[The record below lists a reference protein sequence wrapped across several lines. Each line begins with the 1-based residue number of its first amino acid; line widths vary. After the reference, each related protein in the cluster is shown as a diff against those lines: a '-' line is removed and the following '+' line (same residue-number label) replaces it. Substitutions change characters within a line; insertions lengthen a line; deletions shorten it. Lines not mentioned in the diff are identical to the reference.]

1 MEPAQRDDEI
11 FDVVDVLDRV
21 ISQATRREV
30 HDQGLLHRAVHI
42 LILNSSGE
50 VFLQK
55 RSMAKD
61 THPNCWASSA
71 SGHLDAGEDYLS
83 AAIRECKEEL
93 GVSFQEFEFL
103 FKITPS
109 TANGWEFVEV
119 YQGLHEGPF
128 SLNPAEISEGQWYS
142 TEAICSLVRE
152 QPQSFASSF
161 IEVWR
166 KFNEGFEAKGTCA

>member
-11 FDVVDVLDRV
+11 FDVVDALDRV

-30 HDQGLLHRAVHI
+30 HAQGLLHRAVHI

-61 THPNCWASSA
+61 THPDCWASSA

-103 FKITPS
+103 FKITP
-109 TANGWEFVEV
+109 ALPMAGN
-119 YQGLHEGPF
+119 
-128 SLNPAEISEGQWYS
+128 SLKYTKVCTKDLS
-142 TEAICSLVRE
+142 R
-152 QPQSFASSF
+152 
-161 IEVWR
+161 
-166 KFNEGFEAKGTCA
+166 

>member
-61 THPNCWASSA
+61 THPVSYT
-71 SGHLDAGEDYLS
+71 HLTLPT
-83 AAIRECKEEL
+83 IL
-93 GVSFQEFEFL
+93 
-103 FKITPS
+103 
-109 TANGWEFVEV
+109 
-119 YQGLHEGPF
+119 
-128 SLNPAEISEGQWYS
+128 
-142 TEAICSLVRE
+142 LV
-152 QPQSFASSF
+152 
-161 IEVWR
+161 
-166 KFNEGFEAKGTCA
+166 